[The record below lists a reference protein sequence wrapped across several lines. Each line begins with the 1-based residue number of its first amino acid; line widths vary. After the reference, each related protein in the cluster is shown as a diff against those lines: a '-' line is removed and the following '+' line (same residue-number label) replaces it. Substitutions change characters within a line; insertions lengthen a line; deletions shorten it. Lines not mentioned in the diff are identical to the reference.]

1 LTITKS
7 VVVGHREAI
16 MRKFFA
22 KKLKWRLL
30 LGSIICT
37 AIAGASGLAGVVSLG
52 QIQRNM
58 EGTTT
63 DIDESIDRQVAQTHQ
78 MMPLRA
84 FAISIINAANQEELE
99 KIATKLQEHQG
110 AGTLVSGEEQALQ
123 ESMQVLLSLKSNQL
137 RALSNLAELRKS
149 NIAALNEVIKLAINI
164 VDNTEF
170 DSIIKMDN
178 AISGIR
184 DSMGKAATAS
194 STDRHINEISDTA
207 NAAISTIKAA
217 LSVRS
222 LCNELNAMFK
232 ETRAST
238 DAAYVDYAHIEITT
252 LLGNTTNQLALLPK
266 DETTERISGLLA
278 DLADLAGKTVAGKK
292 QSLFAENELHETS
305 DKIWEQIREVDTRM
319 LEAVQ
324 NMKSSADSTLQ
335 TSTRLVNRRQ
345 SFVLFLVFG
354 SLILAI
360 VVGVYVSGL
369 ITRPL
374 NRAVNMLKDIAE
386 GEGDLTTRL
395 EVGSKDEVGEL
406 ARWFN
411 TFIENLQGIVKD
423 IAGNAKVLNT
433 SSSDLSNLSAQMA
446 SSAEEMTLQSDSVA
460 GAAEEM
466 SANINTIATA
476 TEQMS
481 ANIQS
486 ISSTAEEM
494 SQNVNAVASSIEQ
507 MSMTLNDVAG
517 SAREG
522 SDVASKAMEMSNAA
536 LDTMNVLG
544 KAAKD
549 IGEVTALIKRIA
561 EQTNLLALN
570 ATIEAASAGDAGKGF
585 AVVANEIKE
594 LANQSAQAAEDIAKR
609 IEGVQTN
616 TEEAVKVIADIS
628 GVINSMNES
637 SEVITESVEQQKLSA
652 NEISGNVHQ
661 TSTGINNIASS
672 IAEVAKGA
680 NDMARGA
687 AEAAKGVTE
696 VSSNIQEVSRAAGDS
711 NAAAQQASN
720 SAKALAQVA
729 TVLQNLVNR
738 FKV

>member
-1 LTITKS
+1 MEKFLKS
-7 VVVGHREAI
+7 T
-16 MRKFFA
+16 
-22 KKLKWRLL
+22 LKWKLL
-30 LGSIICT
+30 VGFIICT

-58 EGTTT
+58 TKTTME
-63 DIDESIDRQVAQTHQ
+63 IDENIDRQVAQTHQ

-84 FAISIINAANQEELE
+84 FAIAIINAAHQDELE
-99 KIATKLQEHQG
+99 QVDGKLQEHKRTG
-110 AGTLVSGEEQALQ
+110 PLVADEEQTLQ
-123 ESMQVLLSLKSNQL
+123 ESIEVLLALKHNQL
-137 RALSNLAELRKS
+137 RTLSHLAELRKS
-149 NIAALNEVIKLAINI
+149 NITALNEVIKLAVTT

-170 DSIIKMDN
+170 DSMIRMDA
-178 AISGIR
+178 AISKIR
-184 DSMGKAATAS
+184 DSMGQAATS
-194 STDRHINEISDTA
+194 SSITGHINEISDTSD
-207 NAAISTIKAA
+207 AAISTIKAA

-238 DAAYVDYAHIEITT
+238 DAAYVDYAKIEIAT
-252 LLGNTTNQLALLPK
+252 LLGNTKNELALLPK
-266 DETTERISGLLA
+266 DETTEKIAGLLEDIA
-278 DLADLAGKTVAGKK
+278 ELVDKTVKAKK
-292 QSLFAENELHETS
+292 QALAAEKALDETS
-305 DKIWEQIREVDTRM
+305 VKIWQQIGEIDTKM
-319 LEAVQ
+319 LQAAEG
-324 NMKSSADSTLQ
+324 MKSSADTTLQ
-335 TSTRLVNRRQ
+335 TTTSLVNRRQ
-345 SFVLFLVFG
+345 SFVLLLVFG
-354 SLILAI
+354 SLLLAI

-374 NRAVNMLKDIAE
+374 NNTVNMLKDIAE

-395 EVGSKDEVGEL
+395 EVRRKDEVGEL
-406 ARWFN
+406 AKWFN

-481 ANIQS
+481 ANVQS
-486 ISSTAEEM
+486 VSSTAEEM
-494 SQNVNAVASSIEQ
+494 TQNVNAVASSVEE
-507 MSMTLNDVAG
+507 MSMTLNDVAA

-522 SDVASKAMEMSNAA
+522 SDVAGKAMEMSNAA
-536 LDTMNVLG
+536 LETMNLLG
-544 KAAKD
+544 RAATD

-594 LANQSAQAAEDIAKR
+594 LASQSAQAAEDISRR

-628 GVINSMNES
+628 GVINNINES
-637 SEVITESVEQQKLSA
+637 SMVITNSVEQQKA
-652 NEISGNVHQ
+652 TADEISGNVHQ

-696 VSSNIQEVSRAAGDS
+696 VSSNIQEVSRAASDS
-711 NAAAQQASN
+711 NAGAQQVSKAS
-720 SAKALAQVA
+720 KALANVA

>member
-1 LTITKS
+1 LFGLLLSLVPVLAI
-7 VVVGHREAI
+7 VGVSYYSTRNIALKNSQDI
-16 MRKFFA
+16 MRLLTQLGA
-22 KKLKWRLL
+22 KEINGFIKAQEKLFLDWTQEDLFGLAIEFKTTRELRRDYLESILRGQQGFSVLL
-30 LGSIICT
+30 LTDLNGEVLEAALGERIQGVKPE
-37 AIAGASGLAGVVSLG
+37 ALKGRVVKGASGLANETDRSARLVESDFAKELG
-52 QIQRNM
+52 QRFASTFRFSFRAKDSQGKPNGLFLAYMDLSVPQATVMAVANEMQKSGFPHARVGMVDMASAMVLGDSKEEMIGNPLTM
-58 EGTTT
+58 E
-63 DIDESIDRQVAQTHQ
+63 D
-78 MMPLRA
+78 
-84 FAISIINAANQEELE
+84 
-99 KIATKLQEHQG
+99 
-110 AGTLVSGEEQALQ
+110 
-123 ESMQVLLSLKSNQL
+123 SLKSWLQGQEGGEARKFDVGEGTDYVTFAHL
-137 RALSNLAELRKS
+137 RSPSETLKGDETDQGNSPLRFAAFVPEKDIMS
-149 NIAALNEVIKLAINI
+149 DVRRIAWASIGIAAIGTIVIVLIGLFISFNIAKP
-164 VDNTEF
+164 
-170 DSIIKMDN
+170 
-178 AISGIR
+178 
-184 DSMGKAATAS
+184 
-194 STDRHINEISDTA
+194 
-207 NAAISTIKAA
+207 
-217 LSVRS
+217 LS
-222 LCNELNAMFK
+222 EA
-232 ETRAST
+232 
-238 DAAYVDYAHIEITT
+238 
-252 LLGNTTNQLALLPK
+252 
-266 DETTERISGLLA
+266 
-278 DLADLAGKTVAGKK
+278 VAG
-292 QSLFAENELHETS
+292 
-305 DKIWEQIREVDTRM
+305 
-319 LEAVQ
+319 
-324 NMKSSADSTLQ
+324 
-335 TSTRLVNRRQ
+335 
-345 SFVLFLVFG
+345 
-354 SLILAI
+354 
-360 VVGVYVSGL
+360 
-369 ITRPL
+369 
-374 NRAVNMLKDIAE
+374 LKDIAE
-386 GEGDLTTRL
+386 GQRDLTTRL
-395 EVGSKDEVGEL
+395 EVGSKDEIGEL

-433 SSSDLSNLSAQMA
+433 SSSDLSNLSSQMA

-522 SDVASKAMEMSNAA
+522 SDVASRAMEMSHAA
-536 LDTMNVLG
+536 LDTMNVLA